1 MIDPDVALRVNS
13 LGKSFP
19 PDIEALKGVDLEIKK
34 GDFFGLLGPNGAG
47 KTTLIGII
55 CGLVNKTRGQVK
67 VHGIDLDED
76 PYLLRKQIGV
86 VPQEFNFNIFETCFQ
101 IVRNQGGF
109 YGMDKHVA
117 KERTQDLLSLLGLED
132 KMHTPSGQLSGGMKR
147 RLMIARA
154 LVHGPKVLV
163 LDEPTAGVDISLR
176 RSMWDFMLKQNEE
189 GLTIILTTH
198 YLEEAESLCQKIAI
212 IDEGHIIENGT
223 TQSLLQ
229 KLKKETYVCYCEE
242 FQTKEMNF
250 PFEFR
255 VINQKI
261 IEVDLKESDII
272 GDVLSKLSSC
282 GIKVK
287 RVKNKV
293 NRLEELFVD
302 LVEGS
307 KSHD

>member
-1 MIDPDVALRVNS
+1 MNHSEMALRIND
-13 LGKSFP
+13 LNKIFP
-19 PDIEALKGVDLEIKK
+19 PDIEALKSVSLEIEK

-47 KTTLIGII
+47 KSTLIGII
-55 CGLVNKTRGQVK
+55 CGLVNKTRGEVK
-67 VHGIDLDED
+67 VHGIDLDTD
-76 PYLLRKQIGV
+76 PYLMRKQIGV

-101 IVRNQGGF
+101 IVSNQGGF
-109 YGMDKHVA
+109 YGMEKSPA
-117 KERTQDLLSLLGLED
+117 RERSKTLLSLLGLED

-176 RSMWDFMLKQNEE
+176 RSMWDFMLKQNQE

-198 YLEEAESLCQKIAI
+198 YLEEAESLCKKIAI
-212 IDEGHIIENGT
+212 IDEGNIIENGT

-229 KLKKETYVCYCEE
+229 KLKKETYVCYCEA
-242 FQTKEMNF
+242 FQPKEMTF
-250 PFEFR
+250 PFDFR

-261 IEVDLKESDII
+261 IEVDLKESDIL
-272 GDVLSKLSSC
+272 GDVLSTLSSS

-287 RVKNKV
+287 RIKNKV
-293 NRLEELFVD
+293 NRLEELFVN

-307 KSHD
+307 KTHD

>member
-1 MIDPDVALRVNS
+1 MIDPHVALKIDALNKV
-13 LGKSFP
+13 FP
-19 PDIEALKGVDLEIKK
+19 PKIEALKSVSLEIEK

-55 CGLVNKTRGQVK
+55 CGLVNKSHGQVK
-67 VHGIDLDED
+67 VHGIDLDKD

-86 VPQEFNFNIFETCFQ
+86 VPQEFNFNIFETCSQ

-109 YGMDKHVA
+109 YGMEKA
-117 KERTQDLLSLLGLED
+117 LANERSEVLLKLLGLED

-154 LVHGPKVLV
+154 LVHDPKVLV

-176 RSMWDFMLKQNEE
+176 RSMWDFMLKKNEE

-198 YLEEAESLCQKIAI
+198 YLEEAESLCKKIAI
-212 IDEGHIIENGT
+212 IDEGNIIENGT

-242 FQTKEMNF
+242 FQSTKMEF

-255 VINQKI
+255 VINQKL
-261 IEVDLKESDII
+261 IEIDLKESDIL
-272 GDVLSKLSSC
+272 GDVLNNLTSS

-293 NRLEELFVD
+293 NRLEELFVN
-302 LVEGS
+302 LVERS
-307 KSHD
+307 KFHD

>member
-1 MIDPDVALRVNS
+1 MIDPDVALRIDGLN
-13 LGKSFP
+13 KMFP
-19 PDIEALKGVDLEIKK
+19 PNIEALKSVSLEIEK

-47 KTTLIGII
+47 KSTLIGII
-55 CGLVNKTRGQVK
+55 CGLVNKTKGLVK
-67 VHGIDLDED
+67 VHGIDLDSD
-76 PYLLRKQIGV
+76 PYLLRTQIGV

-109 YGMDKHVA
+109 YGMDLQLA
-117 KERTQDLLSLLGLED
+117 SERTEALLSLLGLKD
-132 KMHTPSGQLSGGMKR
+132 KMHTPSGRLSGGMKR

-154 LVHGPKVLV
+154 LVHGPKLLV
-163 LDEPTAGVDISLR
+163 LDEPTAGVHISLR
-176 RSMWDFMLKQNEE
+176 RSMWDFMLEKNKE

-198 YLEEAESLCQKIAI
+198 YLEEAESLCKKIAI
-212 IDEGHIIENGT
+212 IDEGDIIENGT

-242 FQTKEMNF
+242 FQSKEMSF

-255 VINQKI
+255 VISQKI
-261 IEVDLKESDII
+261 IEVDLKESDIL
-272 GDVLSKLSSC
+272 GDVLGSLASS

-287 RVKNKV
+287 RVRNKV
-293 NRLEELFVD
+293 NRLEELFVN

>member
-1 MIDPDVALRVNS
+1 MLDSHLALRITNLNKVY
-13 LGKSFP
+13 P
-19 PDIEALKGVDLEIKK
+19 PNIEALKSVDLDIQK

-55 CGLVNKTRGQVK
+55 CGLVNKTKGHVE
-67 VHGIDLDED
+67 VHGIDLDKN
-76 PYLLRKQIGV
+76 PYLLRKQIGI

-109 YGMDKHVA
+109 YGMAQKLA
-117 KERTQDLLSLLGLED
+117 NERSDLLLNLLGLAD
-132 KMHTPSGQLSGGMKR
+132 KKDTPSGRLSGGMKR

-154 LVHGPKVLV
+154 LVHEPKVLI

-176 RSMWDFMLKQNEE
+176 RSMWDFLLKQNEE

-198 YLEEAESLCQKIAI
+198 YLEEAESLCKKIAI
-212 IDEGHIIENGT
+212 IDEGKIIENGT

-229 KLKKETYVCYCEE
+229 KLKKETYVFYCEE
-242 FQTKEMNF
+242 FPEGNINL

-261 IEVDLKESDII
+261 LEIDLKDSELI
-272 GDVLSKLSSC
+272 GDVISFLTS
-282 GIKVK
+282 INIRVK

-293 NRLEELFVD
+293 NRLEELFIN
-302 LVEGS
+302 LVERP
-307 KSHD
+307 KSND